1 MGRTSIPVDS
11 ATKERLDR
19 LKRDDE
25 TWDEFL
31 ERVTGRRG
39 RPGEGVHQRIP
50 GKLAMTFLDSSTIIE
65 YLRGNRT
72 VIDYL
77 DERQPWWTSTV
88 CVFEVLNG
96 PAGTLNFDPVEERQ
110 RFGGVQAL
118 EFNEQLALEASRL
131 QDEAIEDGSELS
143 HRDAMIAATA
153 RSTGDEY
160 VVADSDFE
168 TDPLD
173 DVMNV
178 TNLHGEE

>member
-1 MGRTSIPVDS
+1 M
-11 ATKERLDR
+11 
-19 LKRDDE
+19 
-25 TWDEFL
+25 
-31 ERVTGRRG
+31 
-39 RPGEGVHQRIP
+39 
-50 GKLAMTFLDSSTIIE
+50 MFLDSSTIIE

-72 VIDYL
+72 VIEYL
-77 DERQPWWTSTV
+77 DEQRPWWTSTI

-96 PAGTLNFDPVEERQ
+96 PAGSEGFGPIEERQ

-131 QDEAIEDGSELS
+131 QHRSIREGTELS

-168 TDPLD
+168 TASLENAMD
-173 DVMNV
+173 V
-178 TNLHGEE
+178 TNLEGED